1 MFKVYFIAEKKNNE
15 LRINYIVTNT
25 HIMLS

>member
-1 MFKVYFIAEKKNNE
+1 MFKVYFIAEKKNNK